1 MYRKTVLENGVKII
15 SEHLDH
21 MKTVSVGIWVNV
33 GSRDEVK
40 PENGVSHFIEHMA
53 FKGTYNRN
61 ALQIAKELDA
71 IGGLNNAFTGKENTC
86 FHATVLGKHFFKASE
101 LLSDIFLNP
110 VLDMRDIERER
121 QVILQEISMT
131 EDSPGDSIHDFFD
144 LVFWQD
150 HPMGMPVLG
159 TQETV
164 SAITRK
170 TIVDYLKRLYTPER
184 VLIAAAGNVDHKNM
198 VSFFRPL
205 FESAEK
211 SALPAGRNTP
221 EPAADVCMRFKD
233 LEQVHICLG
242 GQAPSLRDRKR
253 FAAAVFN
260 AILGGNM
267 SSRLFQKIRETQGLA
282 YSVYSYM
289 SSYVDVGLMSVYFAT
304 DPVNMNPALE
314 TVNAEILKI
323 VRGDISEKDLEDA
336 IEYLIGGLYISS
348 ESTESRMVRIAKN
361 EIVFDRYVP
370 YEEIVSGLEQ
380 ITLDQVVQVANEI
393 FCSSKVSMAVLGP
406 VDSDM
411 LNKDIINLTKAL

>member
-1 MYRKTVLENGVKII
+1 MYCKTVLENGVKII
-15 SEHLDH
+15 SERLDH
-21 MKTVSVGIWVNV
+21 MKTVSVGIWVNT
-33 GSRDEVK
+33 GSRDETE

-53 FKGTYNRN
+53 FKGTYQRD

-86 FHATVLGKHFFKASE
+86 FHATVLGKHFLKASD
-101 LLSDIFLNP
+101 LLSDIFLNS
-110 VLDMRDIERER
+110 VLDLRDIERER

-144 LVFWQD
+144 LVFWQN

-159 TQETV
+159 TQKTV
-164 SAITRK
+164 STITRK
-170 TIVDYLKRLYTPER
+170 TIINYLKRLYTPER
-184 VLIAAAGNVDHKNM
+184 ILIAAAGDVDHMDM

-211 SALPAGRNTP
+211 AALPVRRESP
-221 EPAADVCMRFKD
+221 EPAADIRVRFKE
-233 LEQVHICLG
+233 LEQVHVCLG
-242 GQAPSLRDRKR
+242 GEAPSLRDKKR
-253 FAAAVFN
+253 FATAIFN

-282 YSVYSYM
+282 YSVYSYV

-304 DPVNMNPALE
+304 DPVNMDRVLE
-314 TVNAEILKI
+314 TVNTEILKI
-323 VRGDISEKDLEDA
+323 ARGDISERDLEDA
-336 IEYLIGGLYISS
+336 REYLIGGLYISS

-380 ITLDQVVQVANEI
+380 TTVDQVVQAANEI
-393 FCSSKVSMAVLGP
+393 FCNSKVSMAVLGP
-406 VDSDM
+406 VKSDM
-411 LNKDIINLTKAL
+411 LNRDLVDFRP